1 MLRISLLGSSLA
13 ASSLRTVA
21 LLPMVSRMMSGDA
34 PRVCYRCGAADHMSF
49 DCPQPRKERA
59 PMAGGG
65 DGSGGRGGFGG
76 DSRPRGP
83 TVCYNCQE
91 TGHMSFDC
99 EWIEWRLSDSAL
111 C

>member
-1 MLRISLLGSSLA
+1 MFRISLLGSSL

-21 LLPMVSRMMSGDA
+21 LLPMVSRALSGDA

-59 PMAGGG
+59 PMGAGGG
-65 DGSGGRGGFGG
+65 GGGGGSGFGG
-76 DSRPRGP
+76 DSRPPRGP

-99 EWIEWRLSDSAL
+99 E
-111 C
+111 